1 MIKEIFISDSENQTF
16 SYGKELS
23 HELVPGDVIALVGNL
38 GSGKT
43 VLTKGIASGIG
54 VNDVVNSPTF
64 KLIGEYSSNPPLF
77 HFDFYRIK
85 SPKEIIDFGIEYYYS
100 ADGICVIEWADLFPN
115 LIPRNSKWFFFE
127 IDRNNNRKIIYRKEF
142 IN

>member
-1 MIKEIFISDSENQTF
+1 MKKIFISQSEDETF

-23 HELVPGDVIALVGNL
+23 SEFVPGDVIALVGNL

-54 VNDVVNSPTF
+54 VNEVVNSPTF
-64 KLIGEYSSNPPLF
+64 KLIGEYKSDPPLF

-100 ADGICVIEWADLFPN
+100 AKGICVIEWADLFPN
-115 LIPRNSKWFFFE
+115 LIPNNSKWFYFQ
-127 IDRNNNRKIIYRKEF
+127 IDTSDKRKIIYRKKF

>member
-1 MIKEIFISDSENQTF
+1 MKKIFISQSEDETF

-23 HELVPGDVIALVGNL
+23 SEFVPGDVIALVGNL

-54 VNDVVNSPTF
+54 VNEVVNSPTF
-64 KLIGEYSSNPPLF
+64 KLIGEYKSNPPLF

-100 ADGICVIEWADLFPN
+100 AKGICVIEWADLFPN
-115 LIPRNSKWFFFE
+115 LIPNNSKWFYFQ
-127 IDRNNNRKIIYRKEF
+127 IDTSDKRKIIYRKEF

>member
-1 MIKEIFISDSENQTF
+1 MKKIFLSRSEDETF

-23 HELVPGDVIALVGNL
+23 SEFVAGDVIALVGNL

-54 VNDVVNSPTF
+54 VNEVVNSPTF
-64 KLIGEYSSNPPLF
+64 KLIGEYKSNPPLF

-100 ADGICVIEWADLFPN
+100 AKGICVIEWADLFPN
-115 LIPRNSKWFFFE
+115 LIPKNSKWFYFQ
-127 IDRNNNRKIIYRKEF
+127 IDTCDKRKIIYRKEF

>member
-1 MIKEIFISDSENQTF
+1 MKKIFISQSEDETF

-23 HELVPGDVIALVGNL
+23 SEFVPGDVIALVGNL

-54 VNDVVNSPTF
+54 VNEVVNSPTF
-64 KLIGEYSSNPPLF
+64 KLIGEYKSDPPLF

-100 ADGICVIEWADLFPN
+100 AKGICVIEWADLFPN
-115 LIPRNSKWFFFE
+115 LIPNNSKWFYFQ
-127 IDRNNNRKIIYRKEF
+127 IDTSDKRKIIYRKEF

>member
-1 MIKEIFISDSENQTF
+1 MKKIFTSQSEDETF

-23 HELVPGDVIALVGNL
+23 SEFVPGDVIALVGNL

-54 VNDVVNSPTF
+54 VNEIVNSPTF
-64 KLIGEYSSNPPLF
+64 KLIGEYKSNPPLF

-85 SPKEIIDFGIEYYYS
+85 SPKEIIDFGIEHYYS
-100 ADGICVIEWADLFPN
+100 ANGICIIEWADLFPN
-115 LIPRNSKWFFFE
+115 LIPKNSKWFFFE
-127 IDRNNNRKIIYRKEF
+127 IDSNDNRKIIYRKDF
-142 IN
+142 VN

>member
-1 MIKEIFISDSENQTF
+1 MKEIFISHSEDETF

-23 HELVPGDVIALVGNL
+23 SEFVPGDVIALVGNL

-54 VNDVVNSPTF
+54 VNEVVNSPTF
-64 KLIGEYSSNPPLF
+64 KLIGEYKSNPPLF

-100 ADGICVIEWADLFPN
+100 VKGICVIEWADLFPN
-115 LIPRNSKWFFFE
+115 LIPKNSKWFYFQ
-127 IDRNNNRKIIYRKEF
+127 IDTSDKRKIIYRKEF

>member
-1 MIKEIFISDSENQTF
+1 MKKIFISQSEDETF
-16 SYGKELS
+16 CYGKELS
-23 HELVPGDVIALVGNL
+23 SEFVPGDVIALVGNL

-54 VNDVVNSPTF
+54 VNEVVNSPTF
-64 KLIGEYSSNPPLF
+64 KLIGEYKSNPPLF

-100 ADGICVIEWADLFPN
+100 AKGICVIEWADLFPN
-115 LIPRNSKWFFFE
+115 LIPNNSKWFYFQ
-127 IDRNNNRKIIYRKEF
+127 IDTSDKRKIIYRKEF

>member
-1 MIKEIFISDSENQTF
+1 MKKIFTSQSEDETF

-23 HELVPGDVIALVGNL
+23 SEFVPGDVIALVGNL

-54 VNDVVNSPTF
+54 VNEIVNSPTF
-64 KLIGEYSSNPPLF
+64 KLISEYKSNPPLF

-100 ADGICVIEWADLFPN
+100 AKGICVIEWADLFPN
-115 LIPRNSKWFFFE
+115 LIPKNSKWFYFQ
-127 IDRNNNRKIIYRKEF
+127 IDTSDKRKIIYRKEF

>member
-1 MIKEIFISDSENQTF
+1 MKEIFISHSEDETF

-23 HELVPGDVIALVGNL
+23 SEFVPGDVIALVGNL

-54 VNDVVNSPTF
+54 VNEVVNSPTF
-64 KLIGEYSSNPPLF
+64 KLIGEYKSNPPLF

-100 ADGICVIEWADLFPN
+100 AKGICVIEWADLFPN
-115 LIPRNSKWFFFE
+115 LIPKNSKWFYFQ
-127 IDRNNNRKIIYRKEF
+127 IDTSDKRKITYRKEF

>member
-1 MIKEIFISDSENQTF
+1 MKKIFLSRSEDETF

-23 HELVPGDVIALVGNL
+23 SEFVAGDVIALVGNL

-54 VNDVVNSPTF
+54 VNEVVNSPTF
-64 KLIGEYSSNPPLF
+64 KLIGEYKSNPPLF

-100 ADGICVIEWADLFPN
+100 AKGICVIEWADLFPN
-115 LIPRNSKWFFFE
+115 LIPKNSKWFYFQ
-127 IDRNNNRKIIYRKEF
+127 IDTSDKRKIIYRKEF